1 MKSGLA
7 KGLLVA
13 ALQLMIVG
21 SLAAKYAHDRATRPH
36 VWVKVGYYDPD
47 LPIRGRYAA
56 LQVQLDT
63 PGLFP
68 EKPLVEDLRDQTPA
82 ARAAQAA
89 TQLSPGAG
97 NTATG
102 RSKPRYLPVWDS
114 KPVRLE
120 VHDHKL
126 VAVDDPQSTVRAQ
139 YQRDTEGD
147 SRVLVEDQIDFFVP
161 ENAANLPGWRWARDP
176 HSPSEWWAEVTIPKK
191 GPPRPIRLGI
201 KRPGEPIM
209 PLPAG

>member
-21 SLAAKYAHDRATRPH
+21 SLAAKYAHDRATRPR

-56 LQVQLDT
+56 LQVELDT

-82 ARAAQAA
+82 QRAAQAA
-89 TQLSPGAG
+89 TQLSPG
-97 NTATG
+97 TAAQ
-102 RSKPRYLPVWDS
+102 RSKPRYLPVWES
-114 KPVRLE
+114 KSVRLE
-120 VHDHKL
+120 VRDNKL
-126 VAVDDPQSTVRAQ
+126 FAVDDPGSTLRAQ
-139 YQRDTEGD
+139 YLRDSEGG
-147 SRVLVEDQIDFFVP
+147 SRILLLDHIDFFVP
-161 ENAANLPGWRWARDP
+161 ENATNLPGWRWARDP
-176 HSPSEWWAEVTIPKK
+176 HSPTEWWAEVTIPKK

-201 KRPGEPIM
+201 KKPGEPIM